1 MIPEFVGRLP
11 LVVALQ
17 TLDEAALVRILT
29 EPKGALVS
37 QYQKLFKLAGVN
49 LEFAAETL
57 REVAAQAIAR
67 GTGARG
73 LRAVLEPAMTEL
85 MFELPDERIATLSIQ
100 PNHLAAPLDALPT
113 VPTLQ
118 LESDTLKKSA

>member
-1 MIPEFVGRLP
+1 
-11 LVVALQ
+11 LQ

-29 EPKGALVS
+29 EPKGALVA
-37 QYQKLFKLAGVN
+37 QYKKLFALAGVD
-49 LEFAAETL
+49 LEFVPETL

-100 PNHLAAPLDALPT
+100 PNHLATPLDALPT
-113 VPTLQ
+113 MQTLQ
-118 LESDTLKKSA
+118 LESDALKKSA